1 MKSIGFTESNFPML
15 HTLRRMPFSVWR
27 VLLHSM
33 LIGLGM
39 SFFDVLFNFY
49 LVSIGYQADTIGVLS
64 TVARIAGLVVGI
76 PGGRLIDRIGS
87 RRALITAVLIY
98 MVGLVSVLYAPDRIW
113 LFVGQFIVGCAF
125 SLLFSAL
132 FPLLTQTTPHAQQPT
147 VFGLNEMALN
157 TIGLVGSIL
166 AGWLPSVVAP
176 WLAVSAQSTLA
187 YRVVLLIGVAILTS
201 SLLPLLGSLK
211 PAPHLDDDG
220 VPIVA
225 AVPMRSTWRIIQ
237 YAFGSFLIGVG
248 SGTFFP
254 FQTLFL
260 RSQLDMSDANV
271 GTVLAFSGV
280 ALGVGA
286 VAAGHYIGER
296 SLRVWSSVFRIA
308 AAPALLL
315 MLAPVVWVAVSGF
328 ILRAFLIGCSISLND
343 VLTMRL
349 VNPQQRGFSSSILN
363 MAWAA
368 GWAITATLSGYVQTS
383 YGFTPLLILGA
394 LAYVLSGLAIWKYER
409 DDSLTD
415 GHTAV

>member
-1 MKSIGFTESNFPML
+1 ML
-15 HTLRRMPFSVWR
+15 YTLRRVPTSVWR
-27 VLLHSM
+27 VLMHSM

-39 SFFDVLFNFY
+39 SFFEVLFNFY
-49 LVSIGYQADTIGVLS
+49 LVSIGYKADTIGVLS

-76 PGGRLIDRIGS
+76 PAGRLIDRIGA
-87 RRALITAVLIY
+87 RRALITSVLIY

-113 LFVGQFIVGCAF
+113 LFVGQFVVGSAF
-125 SLLFSAL
+125 ALLFSAL

-157 TIGLVGSIL
+157 TIALVGSLL
-166 AGWLPSVVAP
+166 AGWLPSVIAP
-176 WLAVSAQSTLA
+176 WLEVSAQSTLA

-201 SLLPLLGSLK
+201 SLLPLLGTLQTAS
-211 PAPHLDDDG
+211 HLDDDG

-225 AVPMRSTWRIIQ
+225 AVPMRSTWRILQ
-237 YAFGSFLIGVG
+237 FGIGGFLIGMG

-260 RSQLDMSDANV
+260 RDQLSMNDANV
-271 GTVLAFSGV
+271 GTVLAFGGV

-296 SLRVWSSVFRIA
+296 SLRVWSSIFRIA
-308 AAPALLL
+308 AAPALLM
-315 MLAPVVWVAVSGF
+315 MLVPVVWVAVTGF

-349 VNPQQRGFSSSILN
+349 VNPQQRGFASGVWN
-363 MAWAA
+363 MTWAA
-368 GWAITATLSGYVQTS
+368 GWAITATLSGFVQTS

-394 LAYVLSGLAIWKYER
+394 LAYVLSGLAIWKFER
-409 DDSLTD
+409 DDSVSER
-415 GHTAV
+415 HTAV